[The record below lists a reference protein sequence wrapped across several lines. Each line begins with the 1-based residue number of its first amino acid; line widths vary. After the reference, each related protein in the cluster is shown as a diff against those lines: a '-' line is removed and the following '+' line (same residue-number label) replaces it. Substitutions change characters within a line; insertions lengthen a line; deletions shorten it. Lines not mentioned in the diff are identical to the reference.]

1 MGVVVSRD
9 RLVELVHEDRE
20 AGRAIAFANGCFDL
34 LHVGHTRYLQAA
46 AAEADRLVV
55 AVNGDEM
62 AGRKG
67 PGRPILAAAER
78 AELVAAL
85 RGVDYV
91 IIFPEPTV
99 TPLLELLKPDV
110 HCKGTDYTAET
121 VPERETVL
129 CLRRPYRDRRRS
141 EGSLHARS
149 ARPHPSMNILIVRL
163 GALGD
168 IVHTIPAA
176 AALRAALPD
185 ARIDWIVDA
194 RQRAIVDLVP
204 VLDRVVTLQARTLR
218 AWTDAVRELR
228 MIAYDAALDFQGLM
242 KSAMLARAS
251 GARRVAGFSIWH
263 LREKTARPF
272 YSETDDA
279 PEDQEESGEHVI
291 HKNLRLLRV
300 VGVESSRIEFP
311 IARVES
317 PACAEVTRALD
328 GQPFALINPSA
339 AWPNK
344 RWPSV
349 RYGEVAAFLRD
360 VRGMPALVL
369 WGPGEEPLAR
379 AVVDASSGAAIAAPP
394 TDVADLLELSRR
406 AALIVSGD
414 TGPLHLAAAVGTPSV
429 AIMGPTDPRRNGPW
443 ASEDVVVS
451 RYDACGCHYDR
462 RCHQPEW
469 CLEPVTVAE
478 VTAAIQQRLSGGA
491 PDADPGT
498 PD

>member
-1 MGVVVSRD
+1 
-9 RLVELVHEDRE
+9 
-20 AGRAIAFANGCFDL
+20 
-34 LHVGHTRYLQAA
+34 
-46 AAEADRLVV
+46 
-55 AVNGDEM
+55 
-62 AGRKG
+62 
-67 PGRPILAAAER
+67 
-78 AELVAAL
+78 
-85 RGVDYV
+85 
-91 IIFPEPTV
+91 
-99 TPLLELLKPDV
+99 
-110 HCKGTDYTAET
+110 
-121 VPERETVL
+121 
-129 CLRRPYRDRRRS
+129 
-141 EGSLHARS
+141 
-149 ARPHPSMNILIVRL
+149 MNILIVRL

-176 AALRAALPD
+176 AALRAAMPD

-228 MIAYDAALDFQGLM
+228 TIAYDAALDFQGLM

-272 YSETDDA
+272 YSETDEA
-279 PEDQEESGEHVI
+279 PEAEDSDEHVI
-291 HKNLRLLRV
+291 QKNLRLLRV
-300 VGVESSRIEFP
+300 VGVASTQVEFP

-317 PACAEVTRALD
+317 AAYGDVARAFG

-344 RWPSV
+344 RWPAG
-349 RYGEVAAFLRD
+349 RFGEIAAFLRD
-360 VRGMPALVL
+360 VRRMRSVVL
-369 WGPGEEPLAR
+369 WGPGEEALAR
-379 AVVDASSGAAIAAPP
+379 EVVAASAGAAVAAPP
-394 TDVADLLELSRR
+394 TGVADLLELSRR

-443 ASEDVVVS
+443 SPDDVVVS
-451 RYDACGCHYDR
+451 RYDACGCRYDR
-462 RCHQPEW
+462 RCHQQQW

-478 VTAAIQQRLSGGA
+478 VTAAIQQRLSGVTQDSISG
-491 PDADPGT
+491 PRR
-498 PD
+498 

>member
-1 MGVVVSRD
+1 
-9 RLVELVHEDRE
+9 
-20 AGRAIAFANGCFDL
+20 
-34 LHVGHTRYLQAA
+34 
-46 AAEADRLVV
+46 
-55 AVNGDEM
+55 
-62 AGRKG
+62 
-67 PGRPILAAAER
+67 
-78 AELVAAL
+78 
-85 RGVDYV
+85 
-91 IIFPEPTV
+91 
-99 TPLLELLKPDV
+99 
-110 HCKGTDYTAET
+110 
-121 VPERETVL
+121 
-129 CLRRPYRDRRRS
+129 
-141 EGSLHARS
+141 
-149 ARPHPSMNILIVRL
+149 MNILIVRL

-168 IVHTIPAA
+168 IRPHDPGGRGAA
-176 AALRAALPD
+176 GRAAD

-279 PEDQEESGEHVI
+279 PEGEAESSEHVI

-379 AVVDASSGAAIAAPP
+379 AVVDASSGAAVAAPP

-491 PDADPGT
+491 ADVDPGT
-498 PD
+498 PN

>member
-1 MGVVVSRD
+1 
-9 RLVELVHEDRE
+9 
-20 AGRAIAFANGCFDL
+20 
-34 LHVGHTRYLQAA
+34 
-46 AAEADRLVV
+46 
-55 AVNGDEM
+55 
-62 AGRKG
+62 
-67 PGRPILAAAER
+67 
-78 AELVAAL
+78 
-85 RGVDYV
+85 
-91 IIFPEPTV
+91 
-99 TPLLELLKPDV
+99 
-110 HCKGTDYTAET
+110 
-121 VPERETVL
+121 
-129 CLRRPYRDRRRS
+129 
-141 EGSLHARS
+141 
-149 ARPHPSMNILIVRL
+149 MNILIVRL

-176 AALRAALPD
+176 AALRAAMPD

-204 VLDRVVTLQARTLR
+204 VLDRVVTLHARTLR

-228 MIAYDAALDFQGLM
+228 TVAYDAALDFQGLM

-272 YSETDDA
+272 YSETDEA
-279 PEDQEESGEHVI
+279 PDEEAPDEHVI

-300 VGVESSRIEFP
+300 VGVDSTRIEFP

-317 PACAEVTRALD
+317 AACAEVARAVGD
-328 GQPFALINPSA
+328 EPFALINPSA

-344 RWPSV
+344 RWPAA
-349 RYGEVAAFLRD
+349 RFGEVAAFLRD
-360 VRGMPALVL
+360 VRRMRVVVL
-369 WGPGEEPLAR
+369 WGPGEEPLANE
-379 AVVDASSGAAIAAPP
+379 VVNVSAGAALAAPP

-443 ASEDVVVS
+443 ASEDVTVS
-451 RYDACGCHYDR
+451 RYDTCGCHYDR
-462 RCHQPEW
+462 RCHQQEW

-478 VTAAIQQRLSGGA
+478 VTAAIQQRLSGTQDA
-491 PDADPGT
+491 MPDP
-498 PD
+498 PR